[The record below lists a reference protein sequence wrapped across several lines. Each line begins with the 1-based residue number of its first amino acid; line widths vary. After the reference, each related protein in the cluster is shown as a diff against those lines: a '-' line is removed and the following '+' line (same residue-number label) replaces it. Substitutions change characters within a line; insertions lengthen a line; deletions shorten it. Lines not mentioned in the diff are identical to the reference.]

1 MKNDSK
7 ILNPVSLMTKII
19 LLFLLIFGFQLSQ
32 AQVFIGPRLGT
43 SMSST
48 SSGTQYKESVKM
60 GLHGGIVSNFWLNY
74 KWQIQ
79 AEVLYN
85 EKGYNH
91 VICQNSYDRLT
102 SSYVE
107 LPLMVRYRAWPIS
120 TNFIMNVGAGFYGS
134 YMLSAAYRTDLGDGE
149 FIQSINV
156 NEVDRFGDMGLNFDI
171 SFERQVGNGK
181 LLIETRLQ
189 PGLSNLN
196 FGSSEIQSNRHFS
209 AMLSLNYLFAL

>member
-32 AQVFIGPRLGT
+32 AQVFIGPRLGA

-48 SSGTQYKESVKM
+48 SGGTQYKESVKM